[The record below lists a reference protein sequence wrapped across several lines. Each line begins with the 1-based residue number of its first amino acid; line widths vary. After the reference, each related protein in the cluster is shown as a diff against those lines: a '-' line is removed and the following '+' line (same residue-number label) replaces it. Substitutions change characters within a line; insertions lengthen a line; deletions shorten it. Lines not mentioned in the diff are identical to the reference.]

1 MAVAKSFVD
10 FPIVKDIYEKNG
22 RKYVDVKNPKT
33 GTVRTV
39 RWYSDSEYARMYPQS
54 APAANSNWSQ
64 KNVLGFINDFIYIF
78 KIKPRTKLDEEY
90 MKQSPM
96 RFATLWGWYLPS
108 DKTLPDDLPDNLLVA
123 KLYWKDIADGDLVL
137 DNPAKLRR
145 GVATAMSLAKEKDY
159 F

>member
-10 FPIVKDIYEKNG
+10 FPIVKEPYSKSG
-22 RKYVDVKNPKT
+22 KMYVDVKNPKT

-39 RWYSDSEYARMYPQS
+39 RWYSDREYARMYPQS
-54 APAANSNWSQ
+54 TPAANSNWSQ
-64 KNVLGFINDFIYIF
+64 KNALGFIDGFIYIF
-78 KIKPRTKLDEEY
+78 KAKNRTKLDEEY
-90 MKQSPM
+90 MRKSPM

-108 DKTLPDDLPDNLLVA
+108 NACIPLDLPDNVLIS

-145 GVATAMSLAKEKDY
+145 GVATALIEAKEKDY